1 MNSLPSNWTEAAVEE
16 INCHESRNVTPSE
29 FPEENFELYSV
40 PAFPTDQPEHA
51 LGKDIGS
58 SKQLVEPDDVLLC
71 KINPRI
77 NRVWLVGE
85 KRKFRQIASSE
96 WIVVRSQVMFPQYL
110 RYAFSRK
117 KFRDLLCSEVAGVGG
132 SLTRAQPKKVARYTV
147 PIAPLSEQ
155 IRIANKLDSIFAK
168 VDAAQA
174 RLENIP
180 ALLKRF
186 RQAVLSAATSGEL
199 TREWRSNFSTRYDN
213 QFSADAIDEYD
224 GQLLN
229 ELPDTWCYLPF
240 SGAADIRSNLV
251 DPQLSPQAIHLAPN
265 HIESNTGRI
274 LELATVQQDAVISGK
289 HRFFPGQLVYS
300 KIRPYLNK
308 VCYVDFP
315 GLCSA
320 DMYPITPR
328 IEPKYLLYYMLSG
341 KFVSWT
347 AQQQGRVVLPKINQ
361 KALSKIPVPTPSLPE
376 QKEIARRVES
386 LFALA
391 DAVEKQY
398 LDAKKR
404 TDRLT
409 QSLLAK
415 AFRGEL
421 VPQDPNDEPAEE
433 LLKRIKAERGQ
444 PPASKPTRKAATR
457 KQLTTK
463 KIKAKI
469 MKLADAPASYLFDLL
484 NDLGGEAHAEVL
496 WKKSELGIDDF
507 YAKLKQEVR
516 AKRILDNGSRDP
528 NQRKLAIKKG

>member
-1 MNSLPSNWTEAAVEE
+1 MYYLL
-16 INCHESRNVTPSE
+16 RNE
-29 FPEENFELYSV
+29 KDNFIKK
-40 PAFPTDQPEHA
+40 
-51 LGKDIGS
+51 GK
-58 SKQLVEPDDVLLC
+58 
-71 KINPRI
+71 
-77 NRVWLVGE
+77 
-85 KRKFRQIASSE
+85 
-96 WIVVRSQVMFPQYL
+96 
-110 RYAFSRK
+110 
-117 KFRDLLCSEVAGVGG
+117 GG
-132 SLTRAQPKKVARYTV
+132 AQPNISQAVLKEHMVCL
-147 PIAPLSEQ
+147 PPLNEQ
-155 IRIANKLDSIFAK
+155 IRIANKLDSVLAK

-174 RLENIP
+174 RLEKIP

-433 LLKRIKAERGQ
+433 LLKRIKAEREQ
-444 PPASKPTRKAATR
+444 PPTSGAKRKAATR
-457 KQLTTK
+457 KQPSTK

-469 MKLADAPASYLFDLL
+469 MKLADAPANYLFDLL
-484 NDLGGEAHAEVL
+484 NELGGKAHAEVL

-516 AKRILDNGSRDP
+516 AKRIVDNGSRDP
-528 NQRKLAIKKG
+528 SQRKLAINKG

>member
-1 MNSLPSNWTEAAVEE
+1 MSSLPSNWTEAAVEE

-29 FPEENFELYSV
+29 FPEEIFELYSV
-40 PAFPTDQPEHA
+40 PAFPADQPEHA

-58 SKQLVEPDDVLLC
+58 SKLLVEPNDVLLC

-85 KRKFRQIASSE
+85 KRNFRQIASSE
-96 WIVVRSQVMFPQYL
+96 WIVVRSRVMFPQYL

-147 PIAPLSEQ
+147 LVAPLNEQ
-155 IRIANKLDSIFAK
+155 IRIANKLDSILAK

-174 RLENIP
+174 RLGKIP

-199 TREWRSNFSTRYDN
+199 TGEWRSN
-213 QFSADAIDEYD
+213 
-224 GQLLN
+224 
-229 ELPDTWCYLPF
+229 
-240 SGAADIRSNLV
+240 
-251 DPQLSPQAIHLAPN
+251 QAPAW
-265 HIESNTGRI
+265 
-274 LELATVQQDAVISGK
+274 ATVCLKEVARGFNYGSSAKSQSEGK
-289 HRFFPGQLVYS
+289 VPVLRMGNLQGGRLDWDDLVYTS
-300 KIRPYLNK
+300 
-308 VCYVDFP
+308 DE
-315 GLCSA
+315 
-320 DMYPITPR
+320 DE
-328 IEPKYLLYYMLSG
+328 IEKYLLEPGDVLFNRTNSPELVG
-341 KFVSWT
+341 KTSIYRGERKCIFAGYLIRIKGSNRLDSEFLNIQLNSPGARDYCWQVKTDGVSQSNIN
-347 AQQQGRVVLPKINQ
+347 AKKIQAYEFKLP
-361 KALSKIPVPTPSLPE
+361 PMEE
-376 QKEIARRVES
+376 QKEIVRRVES

-398 LDAKKR
+398 LDARKR

-433 LLKRIKAERGQ
+433 LLKRIKTEREHS
-444 PPASKPTRKAATR
+444 PASGRNRKTATR
-457 KQLTTK
+457 KQSSTK

-484 NDLGGEAHAEVL
+484 TDLGGEAHAEVL

-516 AKRILDNGSRDP
+516 AKRIVDNGSRDP
-528 NQRKLAIKKG
+528 GQRKLAINKG